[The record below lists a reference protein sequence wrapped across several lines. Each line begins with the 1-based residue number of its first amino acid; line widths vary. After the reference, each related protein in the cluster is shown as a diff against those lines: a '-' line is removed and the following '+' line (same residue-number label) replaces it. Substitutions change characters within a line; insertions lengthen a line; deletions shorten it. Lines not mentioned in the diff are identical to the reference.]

1 MLKRKTSLL
10 LKIKGEFINIGS
22 DVVYI
27 SLISKCGERRRAV
40 WIRFKVL
47 KNN

>member
-10 LKIKGEFINIGS
+10 LKIKGELINIGS

-27 SLISKCGERRRAV
+27 SLISKCGERRHPV
-40 WIRFKVL
+40 WIRSEVL
-47 KNN
+47 QNN

>member
-1 MLKRKTSLL
+1 MLKRKTIL

-27 SLISKCGERRRAV
+27 SLIPKCGESRHAV
-40 WIRFKVL
+40 WIRSDVL